1 LSMPGVVLAV
11 AEIEVFDRGSGIK
24 SIPLVG
30 GGIGAKGIATGMT
43 VFPPGGGIVEHSHN
57 VEESVTVLAGSGF
70 AEIEGEQTPVSQ
82 YDATYIPAGVPHRF
96 VNTGDT
102 EMRILWVYGGIEVTR
117 TVAATG
123 ETFAHLSAADRT
135 GTGS

>member
-1 LSMPGVVLAV
+1 MHGRVLAV
-11 AEIEVFDRGSGIK
+11 ADIEVFDRGNGIK

-30 GGIGAKGIATGMT
+30 GGLGAKGIATGMT

-70 AEIEGEQTPVSQ
+70 AEIEGERTPVSQ
-82 YDATYIPAGVPHRF
+82 YDATYIPAGMPHRF

-123 ETFAHLSAADRT
+123 KTFAHLSAADRT

>member
-1 LSMPGVVLAV
+1 MPGLVLAV
-11 AEIEVFDRGSGIK
+11 AEIEVFDRGNGIK

-30 GGIGAKGIATGMT
+30 GRQGAKGIATGMT

-57 VEESVTVLAGSGF
+57 VEESVTVLEGSGF
-70 AEIEGEQTPVSQ
+70 AEIEGERTPVSR
-82 YDATYIPAGVPHRF
+82 YDATYIPAGVRHRF
-96 VNTGDT
+96 VNTADT

-135 GTGS
+135 GTGN

>member
-1 LSMPGVVLAV
+1 MA
-11 AEIEVFDRGSGIK
+11 
-24 SIPLVG
+24 
-30 GGIGAKGIATGMT
+30 
-43 VFPPGGGIVEHSHN
+43 
-57 VEESVTVLAGSGF
+57 
-70 AEIEGEQTPVSQ
+70 Q
-82 YDATYIPAGVPHRF
+82 YDATYIPAGVRHRF

-117 TVAATG
+117 TVVATG

>member
-1 LSMPGVVLAV
+1 MPGRVLAV
-11 AEIEVFDRGSGIK
+11 DEIEVFDRGNGIK

-30 GGIGAKGIATGMT
+30 GGMGARGIATGMT
-43 VFPPGGGIVEHSHN
+43 VFPPGGGIVEHWHN

-70 AEIEGEQTPVSQ
+70 AEIEGERTPVAQ
-82 YDATYIPAGVPHRF
+82 YDATYIPAGVRHRF

-117 TVAATG
+117 TVVATG

>member
-1 LSMPGVVLAV
+1 MGGLVLAV
-11 AEIEVFDRGSGIK
+11 DQIEVFDRGNGIK

-30 GGIGAKGIATGMT
+30 GGLGAKGIATGMT
-43 VFPPGGGIVEHSHN
+43 IFPPGGGIVEHWHN
-57 VEESVTVLAGSGF
+57 VEESVTVLAGSGM
-70 AEIEGEQTPVSQ
+70 AEMNGRQTPVSR

-96 VNTGDT
+96 INTGDT

-123 ETFAHLSAADRT
+123 ETFKHLSAEDRT
-135 GTGS
+135 GTGT

>member
-1 LSMPGVVLAV
+1 MPGVVLAV
-11 AEIEVFDRGSGIK
+11 ADIEVFDRGSGIK

-70 AEIEGEQTPVSQ
+70 AEMEGERTPVSQ

>member
-1 LSMPGVVLAV
+1 MPGRVLAV
-11 AEIEVFDRGSGIK
+11 DEIEVFDRGNGIK

-30 GGIGAKGIATGMT
+30 GGMGARGIATGMT
-43 VFPPGGGIVEHSHN
+43 VFPPGGGIVEHWHN

-70 AEIEGEQTPVSQ
+70 AEIEGERTPVAQ
-82 YDATYIPAGVPHRF
+82 YDATYIPAGVRHRF
-96 VNTGDT
+96 VNTGHT

-117 TVAATG
+117 TVVATG

-135 GTGS
+135 GRGS